1 MGASGSVEAPDAN
14 ELKRLFDKHDVTH
27 SGKLERQEAYALIED
42 LRLRY
47 GMDEEL
53 PDSFKD
59 AVFKEFDKDNAE
71 TWSWHDVRV
80 LSGEGWH
87 AMRRRLQRVRVRGGQ
102 RHNRAQRQ
110 KEKTLAESASSA
122 WAKVSGAGAALA
134 AMRDVE
140 KVKDL
145 EEEVELYF
153 HPMRIENISIGQEA
167 WTFAPQ
173 IDMRVIR
180 GDPRRG
186 RAAPHEVNDAIFKGP
201 FVAQVVSNVPRGT
214 TQDPTWS
221 DSLQL
226 IFTKAPGRASMC
238 TSS

>member
-14 ELKRLFDKHDVTH
+14 ELKRLFDKHDVPH

-153 HPMRIENISIGQEA
+153 HPIRIENISIGQEA

-186 RAAPHEVNDAIFKGP
+186 RAAPREVNDAIFKGP

-226 IFTKAPGRASMC
+226 TFTKAPGRASMC